1 MEEPDKRG
9 AELLAQIEATETT
22 TPTLWW
28 LGHAGFAI
36 KYASL
41 TFYVDP
47 CLSTP
52 RGRARMQPPPLA
64 ANEIR
69 NADLILFTH
78 KHDAHMDAAS
88 LGAILDASPR
98 AKVVMPKS
106 AAEHAN
112 SLGVPYDRMT
122 TTDSDLRIEFF
133 KDGLYGRVYAVPSAH
148 DRLEWTPIGGFPY
161 LGYLI
166 RFGSCTIYHPGDCVF
181 YEGIVERLRPY
192 NVSVALLPIAGKNF
206 SVAEAAQLAE
216 DIRAQ
221 WLVPMHYGTFNGG
234 DEITHF
240 IEHMLGHRPLQRF
253 KVFRCGE
260 KWTIPD
266 DSGL

>member
-1 MEEPDKRG
+1 MEQPAKRG
-9 AELLAQIEATETT
+9 AELLAEIEATETL

-41 TFYVDP
+41 TFYIDP

-52 RGRARMQPPPLA
+52 PNHKRAQPAPLA
-64 ANEIR
+64 AEEIR
-69 NADLILFTH
+69 NADLILCTH
-78 KHDAHMDAAS
+78 KHGTHMD
-88 LGAILDASPR
+88 GATLPAMLKASPR
-98 AKVVMPKS
+98 TKVVIPKS
-106 AAEHAN
+106 AAEHAS
-112 SLGVPYDRMT
+112 SLGVPYERMT
-122 TTDSDLRIEFF
+122 TTDSDLRIEYF

-148 DRLEWTPIGGFPY
+148 DGLEWTPIGGYPY

-181 YEGIVERLRPY
+181 YEGMVERLRPY
-192 NVSVALLPIAGKNF
+192 NVSVALLPIAGTNF
-206 SVAEAAQLAE
+206 SITEGAQLAE
-216 DIRAQ
+216 DIGAR
-221 WLVPMHYGTFNGG
+221 WLAPMHYGTFDSG

-260 KWTIPD
+260 KWTVPD
-266 DSGL
+266 GDF